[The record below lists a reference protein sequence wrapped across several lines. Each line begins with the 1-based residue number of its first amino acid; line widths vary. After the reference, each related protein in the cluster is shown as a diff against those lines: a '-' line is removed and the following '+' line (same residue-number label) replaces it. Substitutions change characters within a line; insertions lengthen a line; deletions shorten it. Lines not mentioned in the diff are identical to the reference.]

1 MDVETEGSVSSHS
14 KGKAAA
20 CKIIKRGRTV
30 MKKIIRRRNL
40 GIKTQVKWNRNG
52 QPIEEEAHLL
62 IGFIGVV
69 ARKNIPITTKDWRY
83 VPQKTCDSVWLEIL
97 VSLEATHT
105 YNFSL
110 SCLFLLT
117 SLL

>member
-1 MDVETEGSVSSHS
+1 MEEGEKDQEIEMLRQEIQRLRKEVVRS
-14 KGKAAA
+14 KSQTFSATSPMPTA
-20 CKIIKRGRTV
+20 T
-30 MKKIIRRRNL
+30 MSKKIIRRRNL

-83 VPQKTCDSVWLEIL
+83 VTQQTLDAVWLEIL
-97 VSLEATHT
+97 VSLEATH
-105 YNFSL
+105 L
-110 SCLFLLT
+110 
-117 SLL
+117 